1 MMAFSDPHT
10 EGDPRST
17 ANGETH
23 WAGHFRAG
31 HLSASKDPNLFLN
44 PNLGRK
50 GNPMTL
56 FNQLKSRAESGNP
69 IRVGLIGAGKFGS
82 MFLSQAPRTPGIH
95 LLGIADL
102 SPARAHQS
110 LERVGWSAERHA
122 ATSFAEALKN
132 GTTHVQD
139 DAEALIANE
148 KLDVVIDATGVPAA
162 GIRHALLAFK
172 HRKHIVMVNVEADVL
187 AGPLLA
193 KRAAE
198 TG

>member
-82 MFLSQAPRTPGIH
+82 MFLSKLR
-95 LLGIADL
+95 
-102 SPARAHQS
+102 AR
-110 LERVGWSAERHA
+110 
-122 ATSFAEALKN
+122 
-132 GTTHVQD
+132 
-139 DAEALIANE
+139 
-148 KLDVVIDATGVPAA
+148 
-162 GIRHALLAFK
+162 LAFIFWAL
-172 HRKHIVMVNVEADVL
+172 RICRYPEPISLLNVL
-187 AGPLLA
+187 AGAPNDTVPLHLL
-193 KRAAE
+193 KRSE
-198 TG
+198 RVRLMYRTTLRP